1 MTHHRREITGRNG
14 ASRRAA
20 RWLGVGAVGVILAAT
35 LSVGAAGAAV
45 PPAAAT
51 DTDVEGN
58 VTVDVIDD
66 SPQPTPSPTRT
77 NGPPFTPP
85 GPPPSRPPV
94 TPAGKGNTP
103 PPVQAPVTAQVTQAT
118 IPDPAAADEALG
130 DEAITTGGPLGM
142 SGLSASATP
151 SFEPGNGTLTLSFVV
166 RNTSTST
173 FDSTARFWVN
183 NISGGRLADIQDVHV
198 DNLEPDETRRVV
210 VRIDG
215 LGQHVVLRTYVTLTP
230 PQTVDGM
237 SLSVLTRDTT
247 AVVLP
252 LFAISLVSG
261 VGALSG
267 LAWWMFSS
275 RGLGL
280 RFRQRGTPEYAGL

>member
-1 MTHHRREITGRNG
+1 MTNLHSATTGWNDAMRRP
-14 ASRRAA
+14 ARR
-20 RWLGVGAVGVILAAT
+20 LCVGAAGVILAAT

-45 PPAAAT
+45 HPAAAA
-51 DTDVEGN
+51 DTDADGN
-58 VTVDVIDD
+58 VTVDVTDGVEP
-66 SPQPTPSPTRT
+66 SPSPTRT
-77 NGPPFTPP
+77 PGPPFTPP
-85 GPPPSRPPV
+85 GPPPFTPSV
-94 TPAGKGNTP
+94 TPPRGSQLTP
-103 PPVQAPVTAQVTQAT
+103 AVTQAT
-118 IPDPAAADEALG
+118 ILDPAAADDTLG
-130 DEAITTGGPLGM
+130 DDAITTGGILGM

-183 NISGGRLADIQDVHV
+183 NLAGGRLADIEDVDV

-210 VRIDG
+210 VRIEG
-215 LGQHVVLRTYVTLTP
+215 LGQHVVLRNYVTLTP

-237 SLSVLTRDTT
+237 PLSIMNRNTT
-247 AVVLP
+247 VAVPP
-252 LFAISLVSG
+252 LFSVSLVGGAS
-261 VGALSG
+261 ALSG

-280 RFRQRGTPEYAGL
+280 RFRRFGTPEYGGL